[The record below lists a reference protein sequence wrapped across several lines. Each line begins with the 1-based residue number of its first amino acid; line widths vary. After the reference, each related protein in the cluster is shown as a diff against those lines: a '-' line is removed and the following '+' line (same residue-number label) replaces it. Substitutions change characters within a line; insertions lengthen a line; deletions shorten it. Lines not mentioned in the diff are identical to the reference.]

1 MLRKVA
7 VSSAIMLVSV
17 AVRSTVNVNA
27 AELGSLDYAVCASAP
42 EVTAIAHAFLTRHSA
57 DAYRVLASETV
68 HLQRSGS
75 TLHVSAGAGRKATI
89 SIANSSDEVCSI
101 RAAGADLLS
110 AASAIPGANI
120 AALDAVLAYR
130 AGHPWPLAAAPV
142 DEQSTSVHL
151 QTRGRYLFV
160 MLSSS
165 LKNKPPGLGCGQV
178 EYYRVDPSTF
188 EVRPFDGCVEAHE
201 RAAGLPRIGQLPN

>member
-1 MLRKVA
+1 
-7 VSSAIMLVSV
+7 MLVSV

-42 EVTAIAHAFLTRHSA
+42 EVTAIAHAFLTRHSG

-101 RAAGADLLS
+101 RASGADLLS

-120 AALDAVLAYR
+120 AALDAVLTYR

-151 QTRGRYLFV
+151 PLRRLCGSAPARSGLAENRAV
-160 MLSSS
+160 AELDSPCPSLLVCDSASLWIPRARARSS
-165 LKNKPPGLGCGQV
+165 
-178 EYYRVDPSTF
+178 R
-188 EVRPFDGCVEAHE
+188 
-201 RAAGLPRIGQLPN
+201 